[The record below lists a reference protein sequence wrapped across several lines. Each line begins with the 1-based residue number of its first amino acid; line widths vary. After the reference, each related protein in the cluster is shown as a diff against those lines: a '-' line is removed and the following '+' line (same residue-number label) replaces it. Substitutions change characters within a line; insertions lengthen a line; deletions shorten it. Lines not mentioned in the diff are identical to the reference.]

1 MQGEEPTATENPSL
15 RWGLICTANINRAL
29 IPAIRASKR
38 SELAAVA
45 SRDLARAQD
54 YAREW
59 DIPHVHG
66 SYQAL
71 LDDPDVDVIYNALP
85 NALHCEWTVKAADA
99 GKHVL
104 CEKPLAVSVKEVDR
118 IIQASERNRV
128 VILEA
133 FMYRYH
139 PQTLKVQGLV
149 HEGAIGDLRLVRA
162 VFSFPLEP
170 AEGGMPPMLLDPDL
184 GGGSLWDVGCY
195 PVSFAQA
202 LTGGDPVAVF
212 GWQVLGDTGVDLTF
226 AGQMRFA
233 YDVLAQFDSSF
244 QAPLRWEA
252 EVVGS
257 QGSLRLG
264 EPWRHQPE
272 KPAVICLRRG
282 DQEETLAV
290 EDVNA
295 YWCEVEA
302 MADRILEGVQSPY
315 SLSDSRGNVA
325 TICALRESAQQG
337 KPVSLAR

>member
-1 MQGEEPTATENPSL
+1 
-15 RWGLICTANINRAL
+15 L
-29 IPAIRASKR
+29 IPSIRASER
-38 SELAAVA
+38 SELTAVA

-59 DIPHVHG
+59 DIPHAHG

-71 LDDPDVDVIYNALP
+71 LEDADVDIIYNALP

-104 CEKPLAVSVKEVDR
+104 CEKPLATSVGDVDR
-118 IIQASERNRV
+118 IIQAAERNQV

-133 FMYRYH
+133 LMYRYH
-139 PQTLKVQGLV
+139 PQTLKVQELV
-149 HEGAIGDLRLVRA
+149 REGAIGYLRLVHA
-162 VFSFPLEP
+162 VFSFPLEFP
-170 AEGGMPPMLLDPDL
+170 KGETLHMLLDPEL

-195 PVSFAQA
+195 PISFAQA
-202 LTGGDPVAVF
+202 LTGGDPVEVF
-212 GWQVLGDTGVDLTF
+212 GWQVLGDNDVDLTF
-226 AGQMRFA
+226 AGQLR
-233 YDVLAQFDSSF
+233 YGSGVLAQFDSSF

-272 KPAVICLRRG
+272 KKAVICLRRG

-290 EDVNA
+290 KNANA

-302 MADRILEGVQSPY
+302 MADAILDGVQPAY
-315 SLSDSRGNVA
+315 SLPDSRGNVA
-325 TICALRESAQQG
+325 TICALLESARQG
-337 KPVSLAR
+337 KPVPLVR